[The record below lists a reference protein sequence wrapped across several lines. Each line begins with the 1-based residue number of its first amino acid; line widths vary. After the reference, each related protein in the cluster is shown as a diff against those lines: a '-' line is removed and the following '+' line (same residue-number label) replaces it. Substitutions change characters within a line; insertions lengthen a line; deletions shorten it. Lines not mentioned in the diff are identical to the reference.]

1 MQTKTTIR
9 YYLTYIR
16 MAIIKS
22 LKITS
27 VREDVVKGNSTAL
40 LVGMLIG
47 AATLERSME
56 VPQKT

>member
-1 MQTKTTIR
+1 
-9 YYLTYIR
+9 

-27 VREDVVKGNSTAL
+27 VREDVVKGNSTIL